1 MIWLNL
7 SQYGSVLPVKS
18 AAKPLDRASW
28 VAAGLARLRRDGI
41 GAVRVELLAR
51 DLGVSKGS
59 FYWHFA
65 KRSELLTEILA
76 AWRRSDTT
84 AMIEAAKARG
94 GSPQDRLWT
103 LFEFIASSDHGLERA
118 VRGWAATDAAAADS
132 LAQVDRRRLAYL
144 EDLFAAMGFD
154 APDAGARAGLAY
166 ASVVGEAARGTPIP
180 LAERL
185 RHHRLLVSQI
195 QSRP

>member
-1 MIWLNL
+1 MKI
-7 SQYGSVLPVKS
+7 
-18 AAKPLDRASW
+18 ATKPLDRESW
-28 VAAGLARLRRDGI
+28 TAAGLRRLQADGI
-41 GAVRVELLAR
+41 DAVRIELLAR

-76 AWRRSDTT
+76 AWRRADTT
-84 AMIEAAKARG
+84 AIIEAVEARG
-94 GSPQDRLWT
+94 GSPQDRLWK
-103 LFEFIASSDHGLERA
+103 LFEFIFSSDRRLERA
-118 VRGWAATDAAAADS
+118 VRNWAAKDPAAADS

-144 EDLFAAMGFD
+144 EDLFIAMGCEV
-154 APDAGARAGLAY
+154 PDAIARASLAY
-166 ASVVGEAARGTPIP
+166 ASVIGETARGTPIP

-195 QSRP
+195 SGPA